1 MRVKILQ
8 VLDFYYKKKELDRIS
23 MFFKR
28 DQAYAGHSS
37 CDALFFMTTASFQSA
52 REIMPYEQSVRA
64 LFIRLFF
71 KLVYLR

>member
-1 MRVKILQ
+1 MRAKILQ

-37 CDALFFMTTASFQSA
+37 CDALFFMITASFPSV
-52 REIMPYEQSVRA
+52 REIMPYEQSVRT

-71 KLVYLR
+71 KIVYLR